1 MCLVFMYVLP
11 YKLFSPSSCL
21 TIISYCVL
29 AGVWAPVTEE
39 QNWRLNVV
47 LFTFFGWTRAS
58 QNTELL
64 SMENTNII
72 YGVEGGEGGGNEI
85 VSSWPE
91 SK

>member
-11 YKLFSPSSCL
+11 YKLFRPSSCL

-29 AGVWAPVTEE
+29 GGVCAPVTEE

-72 YGVEGGEGGGNEI
+72 YGVEGGGGVGNEI